1 MLMPKLFER
10 DLFDDWFD
18 EFGMQKEIDAMNRKL
33 YGRRATRQMLTDIK
47 EHEDHYDVQI
57 DLPGFRKEDISVEL
71 NDGYLTITAAKGHDQ
86 EEKNKAG
93 KIIRQERYAGEMS
106 RCRWT

>member
-33 YGRRATRQMLTDIK
+33 YGRRATRQMLTRNICS
-47 EHEDHYDVQI
+47 EYGSANIQCNGI
-57 DLPGFRKEDISVEL
+57 GPGYIATKQTAPSASMSVT
-71 NDGYLTITAAKGHDQ
+71 N
-86 EEKNKAG
+86 
-93 KIIRQERYAGEMS
+93 
-106 RCRWT
+106 